1 MLGLGNVVL
10 TDDGLG
16 VHAVRRLRAR
26 HALGPG
32 VEVVEGGTAGLL
44 LLPWLADSRRAIVV
58 DAIDRGA
65 RPGSLHRLD
74 GAAWASAF
82 DARMS
87 PHDAGLA
94 DLLGAAQ
101 IGGVL
106 PEELVLLGLQP
117 ARLGWGTELS
127 PPLAAALDGLVDAV
141 AAQLAAW
148 DTGAVGLAGSTGWTA
163 RAGARR

>member
-1 MLGLGNVVL
+1 MLGLGNVIL

-16 VHAVRRLRAR
+16 VYAVRRLRAR
-26 HALGPG
+26 NSLGPG

-58 DAIDRGA
+58 DAVDRGA
-65 RPGSLHRLD
+65 PPGSLHRLD
-74 GAAWASAF
+74 GATWTSAL

-94 DLLGAAQ
+94 DLLGAARAS
-101 IGGVL
+101 GAL
-106 PEELVLLGLQP
+106 PDDVVLLGLQP
-117 ARLGWGTELS
+117 ARIGWGTTLS
-127 PPLAAALDGLVDAV
+127 PAVAAALDRLVDAV

-148 DTGAVGLAGSTGWTA
+148 GCAVRPHAA
-163 RAGARR
+163 